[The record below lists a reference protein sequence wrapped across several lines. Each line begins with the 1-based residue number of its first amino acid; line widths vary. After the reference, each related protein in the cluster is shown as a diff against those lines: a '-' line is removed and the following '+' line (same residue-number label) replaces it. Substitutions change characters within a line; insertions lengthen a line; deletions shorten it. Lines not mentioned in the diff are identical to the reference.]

1 MEYICSGSGSEE
13 GSPQHRTQ
21 SNIRRSARLIA
32 KNQQID
38 LQKSHLPTSNH
49 LIKSTAF
56 VDTNSKGIRS
66 RANSSEKSLSTVNH
80 QSIVDNR
87 KVSSS
92 LVTTIKEP
100 PKVFIGVD
108 TTPYRDKQKRN
119 RSQAFSADLDSE
131 DTPVVKKFDEREEKK
146 RLKKTPKTDTE
157 QSSSSEV
164 EVTDIKLKRKK
175 RKRLAQQQQEEE
187 SNKNK
192 KKISKDSK
200 QKYTIKKGK
209 HNKKLSSLDNR

>member
-87 KVSSS
+87 
-92 LVTTIKEP
+92 
-100 PKVFIGVD
+100 KVFIGVD